1 MSRRAN
7 NSVRMGPISL
17 FTLVVVLCIAVM
29 SVLCFSLAHSSLTV
43 AQRQADFATDS
54 YTNESAGQE
63 FVAAVNEVLAGLRAQ
78 AGSGAAGAGG
88 AARLDGAAGS
98 GGAAGAASGK
108 AVVIGKKSAIAALKA
123 RGADLAPGATLS
135 FGSDSVTADFLLP
148 SSRRL
153 YVELTIDDDATY
165 RVIQWKQTTRQD
177 KVDNNQLLVVGE

>member
-54 YTNESAGQE
+54 YANESAGQE
-63 FVAAVNEVLAGLRAQ
+63 FVAAVDEVLAGLRAD

-88 AARLDGAAGS
+88 AAGS
-98 GGAAGAASGK
+98 GGTAGAASGK
-108 AVVIGKKSAIAALKA
+108 AVVIGKKSALAALKA

-153 YVELTIDDDATY
+153 YVELAIDDDATY
-165 RVIQWKQTTRQD
+165 RVVQWKQTTRQD
-177 KVDNNQLLVVGE
+177 KVDNSQLLVVGE

>member
-54 YTNESAGQE
+54 YANESAGQE
-63 FVAAVNEVLAGLRAQ
+63 FVAAVDEVLAGLRAD
-78 AGSGAAGAGG
+78 AGSGVP
-88 AARLDGAAGS
+88 S

-108 AVVIGKKSAIAALKA
+108 AVVIGKKSALAALKA

-153 YVELTIDDDATY
+153 YVELAIDDDATY
-165 RVIQWKQTTRQD
+165 RVVQWKQTTRQD

>member
-54 YTNESAGQE
+54 YANESAGQE
-63 FVAAVNEVLAGLRAQ
+63 FVAAVDEVLAGLRAD
-78 AGSGAAGAGG
+78 AGSGAAGAG
-88 AARLDGAAGS
+88 DAAGS

-108 AVVIGKKSAIAALKA
+108 AVVIGKKSALAALKA

-153 YVELTIDDDATY
+153 YVELAIGDDATY

-177 KVDNNQLLVVGE
+177 KLDNNQLLVVGE

>member
-54 YTNESAGQE
+54 YANESAGQE
-63 FVAAVNEVLAGLRAQ
+63 FVAAVDEVLAGLRAD
-78 AGSGAAGAGG
+78 ADS
-88 AARLDGAAGS
+88 
-98 GGAAGAASGK
+98 GAASGK
-108 AVVIGKKSAIAALKA
+108 AVVIGKKSAMAALKA
-123 RGADLAPGATLS
+123 RGTDLAPDATLS

-153 YVELTIDDDATY
+153 YVELAIGDDATY

>member
-54 YTNESAGQE
+54 YANESAGQE
-63 FVAAVNEVLAGLRAQ
+63 FVAAVDEVLAGLRAQ
-78 AGSGAAGAGG
+78 AGSSAAGG
-88 AARLDGAAGS
+88 GAAGS

-108 AVVIGKKSAIAALKA
+108 AVVIGKKSAMAALKA

-153 YVELTIDDDATY
+153 YVELVIDDDATY
-165 RVIQWKQTTRQD
+165 RVVQWKQTTRQD
-177 KVDNNQLLVVGE
+177 KVDNSQLLVVGE

>member
-1 MSRRAN
+1 MSRQAN

-54 YTNESAGQE
+54 YANESAGQE
-63 FVAAVNEVLAGLRAQ
+63 FVAAVDEVLAGLRAQ
-78 AGSGAAGAGG
+78 AGSDATGAG
-88 AARLDGAAGS
+88 GAAGS

-108 AVVIGKKSAIAALKA
+108 AVVIGKKSAMAALKA

-153 YVELTIDDDATY
+153 YVELAIDDDVTY

>member
-17 FTLVVVLCIAVM
+17 FTLVMVLCIAVM

-54 YTNESAGQE
+54 YANESAGQE
-63 FVAAVNEVLAGLRAQ
+63 FVAAVDEVLAGLRMQ
-78 AGSGAAGAGG
+78 ADSSAAGA
-88 AARLDGAAGS
+88 

-108 AVVIGKKSAIAALKA
+108 AVVIGKKNALTALKA

-153 YVELTIDDDATY
+153 YVELAIDDDATY
-165 RVIQWKQTTRQD
+165 HVVQWKQTTRQD
-177 KVDNNQLLVVGE
+177 KVDNSQLLVVGE

>member
-1 MSRRAN
+1 MSRQAN

-54 YTNESAGQE
+54 YANESAGQE
-63 FVAAVNEVLAGLRAQ
+63 FVAAVDEVLAGLRAQ
-78 AGSGAAGAGG
+78 AGGSAGASSGASGAA
-88 AARLDGAAGS
+88 S
-98 GGAAGAASGK
+98 SK
-108 AVVIGKKSAIAALKA
+108 AVVIGKKSALAALEA

-153 YVELTIDDDATY
+153 YVELAIDDDATY
-165 RVIQWKQTTRQD
+165 RVVQWKQTTRQD
-177 KVDNNQLLVVGE
+177 KVDNSQLLVVGE

>member
-54 YTNESAGQE
+54 YVNESAGQE
-63 FVAAVNEVLAGLRAQ
+63 FVAAVDEVLAGLRAQ
-78 AGSGAAGAGG
+78 AGSGAAGAG
-88 AARLDGAAGS
+88 GAAGS

-153 YVELTIDDDATY
+153 YVELAIDDDATY
-165 RVIQWKQTTRQD
+165 RVVQWKQTTRQD
-177 KVDNNQLLVVGE
+177 KVDNSQLLVVGE

>member
-1 MSRRAN
+1 MSRQAN

-29 SVLCFSLAHSSLTV
+29 SVLCFSLSHSSLTV

-54 YTNESAGQE
+54 YANESAGQE
-63 FVAAVNEVLAGLRAQ
+63 FVAAVDEVLAGLRAD
-78 AGSGAAGAGG
+78 AGG
-88 AARLDGAAGS
+88 SAARAD
-98 GGAAGAASGK
+98 GAAGAASGK
-108 AVVIGKKSAIAALKA
+108 AVVIGKKSALAALEA

-153 YVELTIDDDATY
+153 YVELAIDDDATY
-165 RVIQWKQTTRQD
+165 HVVQWKQTTRQD
-177 KVDNNQLLVVGE
+177 KVDNSQLLVVGE

>member
-54 YTNESAGQE
+54 CANESAGQE
-63 FVAAVNEVLAGLRAQ
+63 FVAAVDEVLAGLRAQ
-78 AGSGAAGAGG
+78 AGSGAAG
-88 AARLDGAAGS
+88 S
-98 GGAAGAASGK
+98 GDAAGAGDATGAASSK
-108 AVVIGKKSAIAALKA
+108 AVVIGKKSALAALEA
-123 RGADLAPGATLS
+123 RGADLAPGATLG

-153 YVELTIDDDATY
+153 YVELAIDDDATY
-165 RVIQWKQTTRQD
+165 RVVQWKQTTRQD
-177 KVDNNQLLVVGE
+177 KVDNSQLLVVGE

>member
-54 YTNESAGQE
+54 YANESAGQE
-63 FVAAVNEVLAGLRAQ
+63 FVAAVDEVLAGLRAQ
-78 AGSGAAGAGG
+78 VGSSAAGAGG
-88 AARLDGAAGS
+88 AARAD
-98 GGAAGAASGK
+98 GAAGAASGK

-153 YVELTIDDDATY
+153 YVELAIDDDATY
-165 RVIQWKQTTRQD
+165 RVVQWKQTTRQD
-177 KVDNNQLLVVGE
+177 KVDNSQLLVVGE

>member
-29 SVLCFSLAHSSLTV
+29 SVLCFSLAHSPLTV
-43 AQRQADFATDS
+43 AQRQADFSTDS
-54 YTNESAGQE
+54 YANESAGQE
-63 FVAAVNEVLAGLRAQ
+63 FVAAVDEVLAGLRAK

-88 AARLDGAAGS
+88 A
-98 GGAAGAASGK
+98 SGK
-108 AVVIGKKSAIAALKA
+108 AVIIGKKSAMAALKA

-153 YVELTIDDDATY
+153 YVELAIDDDATY
-165 RVIQWKQTTRQD
+165 RVVQWKQTTRQD
-177 KVDNNQLLVVGE
+177 KVDNSQLLVVGE

>member
-54 YTNESAGQE
+54 YANESAGQE
-63 FVAAVNEVLAGLRAQ
+63 FVAAVDEVLAGLRAQ
-78 AGSGAAGAGG
+78 VGSSAAGAGG
-88 AARLDGAAGS
+88 AARAD
-98 GGAAGAASGK
+98 GAAGAASGK

-153 YVELTIDDDATY
+153 YVELAIDDGATY
-165 RVIQWKQTTRQD
+165 RVVQWKQTTRQD
-177 KVDNNQLLVVGE
+177 KVDNSQLLVVGE

>member
-54 YTNESAGQE
+54 YANESAGQE
-63 FVAAVNEVLAGLRAQ
+63 FVAAVDEVLAGLRAD
-78 AGSGAAGAGG
+78 AGSGAAGS
-88 AARLDGAAGS
+88 GS
-98 GGAAGAASGK
+98 AAGAASGK

-135 FGSDSVTADFLLP
+135 FDSDSVTADFLLP

-153 YVELTIDDDATY
+153 YVELAIDGDATY
-165 RVIQWKQTTRQD
+165 RVVQWKQTTRQD
-177 KVDNNQLLVVGE
+177 KVDNSQLLVVGE

>member
-54 YTNESAGQE
+54 YANESAGQE
-63 FVAAVNEVLAGLRAQ
+63 FVAAVDEVLAGLRAD
-78 AGSGAAGAGG
+78 ADSGAAGVG
-88 AARLDGAAGS
+88 GAAGS
-98 GGAAGAASGK
+98 GAAAGAASGK
-108 AVVIGKKSAIAALKA
+108 AVVIGKESAMAALKA

-153 YVELTIDDDATY
+153 YVELAIDDDATY
-165 RVIQWKQTTRQD
+165 RVVQWKQTTRQD
-177 KVDNNQLLVVGE
+177 KVDNSQLLVVGE

>member
-54 YTNESAGQE
+54 YANESAGQE
-63 FVAAVNEVLAGLRAQ
+63 FVAAVDEVLAGLRTKA
-78 AGSGAAGAGG
+78 ASGAAGAGG
-88 AARLDGAAGS
+88 
-98 GGAAGAASGK
+98 ASGK
-108 AVVIGKKSAIAALKA
+108 AVVIGKKSAMAALKV

-153 YVELTIDDDATY
+153 YVELAIDDDATY
-165 RVIQWKQTTRQD
+165 RVVQWKQTTRQD
-177 KVDNNQLLVVGE
+177 RVDNSQLLVVGE

>member
-54 YTNESAGQE
+54 YANESAGQE
-63 FVAAVNEVLAGLRAQ
+63 FVAAVDEVLAGLRAD
-78 AGSGAAGAGG
+78 AGS
-88 AARLDGAAGS
+88 
-98 GGAAGAASGK
+98 GAASGK
-108 AVVIGKKSAIAALKA
+108 AVVIGKKSALAALKA

-153 YVELTIDDDATY
+153 YVELAIGDDATY